1 MKNKITVKGILK
13 NLDII
18 VTSVTLLSC
27 VILVNLNI
35 IMRYFFSMPIEWS
48 EEIVTGLFVWT
59 CFIGSAYAYRKH
71 EHLGVDILIKHLPP
85 KVRYIVSSIM
95 SVLELLILIMLT
107 VISSQYCY
115 HLMFSRSGAFKLVLT
130 DHLRLPKIWNS
141 ISVPL
146 GFGLSTFHS
155 IRFMIHRFR
164 GIDAEHDDNEEG
176 GEKHDVNAY

>member
-18 VTSVTLLSC
+18 VTSVTLLAC
-27 VILVNLNI
+27 VLLVNANI
-35 IMRYFFSMPIEWS
+35 ILRYFFSRPIEWS

-71 EHLGVDILIKHLPP
+71 EHLGVDILVKHMPQGM
-85 KVRYIVSSIM
+85 RRTVSSIM
-95 SVLELLILIMLT
+95 SVIELLILVMLT
-107 VISSQYCY
+107 VISAQYCY

-130 DHLRLPKIWNS
+130 DHLRLPKVWTGIA
-141 ISVPL
+141 VPI

-155 IRFMIHRFR
+155 IRFMIHRFK
-164 GIDAEHDDNEEG
+164 GIDAEHDDPEG
-176 GEKHDVNAY
+176 GEKNDVGVY